1 MKERETIEAPKTARG
16 RETRGRILSSA
27 AELIH
32 VRGVHGT
39 SVDDVLVA
47 SGTGKSQFYRYFG
60 SKDELVRE
68 VLHYQ
73 VQAWL
78 KRSRPLL
85 ARLDTWRGFED
96 WFNGIVAFQ
105 KGRSFVGGCPVGSL
119 AAEMADADRT
129 LRLDIAEAF
138 RTRRHFVAMGLT
150 KMKERG
156 EMVESA
162 DPEALSEFVL
172 ATIQGGLL
180 LAATEK
186 DGKVLRHAL
195 DQALAHLRSFATET
209 SSAPA
214 VRR

>member
-1 MKERETIEAPKTARG
+1 MGERDIIEAPKTARG
-16 RETRGRILSSA
+16 RETRERILRSA

-32 VRGVHGT
+32 LRGVHGT

-68 VLHYQ
+68 ILHYQ
-73 VQAWL
+73 MQRWL
-78 KRSRPLL
+78 ERSRPLL
-85 ARLDTWRGFED
+85 ARLDSWRGFEE
-96 WFNGIVAFQ
+96 WFEGIVAFQ
-105 KGRSFVGGCPVGSL
+105 TGRGFVGGCPVGSL
-119 AAEMADADRT
+119 AAEMADADRA
-129 LRLDIAEAF
+129 LRLEIAEAF
-138 RTRRHFVAMGLT
+138 RTRRLFVAMGLA

-156 EMVESA
+156 ELVEAA

-186 DGKVLRHAL
+186 DGSVLRHAL
-195 DQALAHLRSFATET
+195 DQALIHLRSFAADKST
-209 SSAPA
+209 A
-214 VRR
+214 

>member
-1 MKERETIEAPKTARG
+1 MGEKVTIEAPRTARG
-16 RETRGRILSSA
+16 RATRDRILRGA
-27 AELIH
+27 AELVH

-68 VLHYQ
+68 ILHYQ
-73 VQAWL
+73 MEGWL

-85 ARLDTWRGFED
+85 AQLDSWRGFEE
-96 WFNGIVAFQ
+96 WFSRIVAFQ
-105 KGRSFVGGCPVGSL
+105 TRRGFVGGCPIGSL

-129 LRLDIAEAF
+129 LRLEIADAF
-138 RTRRHFVAMGLT
+138 RTRRHFIAMGLT
-150 KMKERG
+150 RMKERG
-156 EMVESA
+156 EMIESA

-172 ATIQGGLL
+172 AIIQGGLL
-180 LAATEK
+180 LAAAEK

-195 DQALAHLRSFATET
+195 DQALAHLRSFAIET
-209 SSAPA
+209 STTPA
-214 VRR
+214 VKP